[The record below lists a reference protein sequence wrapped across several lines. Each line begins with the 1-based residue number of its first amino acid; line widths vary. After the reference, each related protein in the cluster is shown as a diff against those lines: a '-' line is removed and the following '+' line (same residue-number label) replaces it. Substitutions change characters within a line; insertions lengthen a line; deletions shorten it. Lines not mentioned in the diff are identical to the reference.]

1 VEQFED
7 VGVGGD
13 SDASAVEG
21 LDGQFE
27 ADGVEVA
34 IWHQLHDLVRENFVL
49 KSKILFIR
57 KVDISLKQLSIL
69 F

>member
-1 VEQFED
+1 MDELQG

-13 SDASAVEG
+13 SDAFAVEG

-27 ADGVEVA
+27 ADAVEVA
-34 IWHQLHDLVRENFVL
+34 IRHELHDLVRENFVL

-57 KVDISLKQLSIL
+57 KVS
-69 F
+69 

>member
-1 VEQFED
+1 VQQFED

-13 SDASAVEG
+13 SDAFAVEG
-21 LDGQFE
+21 LNGHFE
-27 ADGVEVA
+27 ADCVEVA
-34 IWHQLHDLVRENFVL
+34 IRHQLHDLVREIFVL